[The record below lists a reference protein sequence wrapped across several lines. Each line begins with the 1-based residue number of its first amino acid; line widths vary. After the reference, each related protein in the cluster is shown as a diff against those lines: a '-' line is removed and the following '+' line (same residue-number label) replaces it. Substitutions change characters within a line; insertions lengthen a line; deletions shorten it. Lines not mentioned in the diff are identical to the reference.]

1 MLRQRVFSAVLLLP
15 PVLVTAWLGGWWF
28 TGLVA
33 VFVALATWELCRLL
47 SQTGET
53 PLTPLAIILAA
64 ALVLEGGLPPHP
76 VRPTVVLV
84 VGVLVGLVIML
95 FRHTPHP
102 ASEWT
107 LTLGAAVYVGLTMR
121 FLAQLRGLPDGFGWL
136 ATAVLT
142 TWLADSG
149 AYFIGRSLGRHKLWP
164 RISPHKTWEGFF
176 AGVAVGLLAGMA
188 LTPWLI
194 PGLDWRHGLLI
205 GLTVSLAGPL
215 GDLSESVYK
224 RQVGAKDSSHLIPG
238 HGGFLDRIDSFL
250 FVGPCVYL
258 LALAITRWPF

>member
-1 MLRQRVFSAVLLLP
+1 MLRQRVFGAVLLLP
-15 PVLVTAWLGGWWF
+15 PVLVAAWLGGWWF

-33 VFVALATWELCRLL
+33 LFVALATWELCRLL
-47 SQTGET
+47 AQTGET
-53 PLTPLAIILAA
+53 PLTPLAILLAV
-64 ALVLEGGLPPHP
+64 ALVLEGELSPAPE
-76 VRPTVVLV
+76 RPTLVLV
-84 VGVLVGLVIML
+84 VGVLVGLVVML
-95 FRHTPHP
+95 FRRTPHP

-121 FLAQLRGLPDGFGWL
+121 FLARLRGLPDGFGWL
-136 ATAVLT
+136 MTAVLT

-149 AYFIGRSLGRHKLWP
+149 AYFIGRRWGRHKLWP
-164 RISPHKTWEGFF
+164 RISPHKTWEGF
-176 AGVAVGLLAGMA
+176 GGGLAVGILAGTV

-205 GLTVSLAGPL
+205 GLTVSLAAPL

-258 LALAITRWPF
+258 LALAIARWPF